1 MRWILFWIELINA
14 HRNMSTH
21 VYTTNRKSNILII
34 SECEP
39 GCELT
44 PVYYSVYQSDVNFH
58 PKKVYFSE
66 IFPEKNER
74 SRGRYW
80 AWAGGDE
87 LLCGASPKI
96 RQ

>member
-1 MRWILFWIELINA
+1 
-14 HRNMSTH
+14 MSTH

-58 PKKVYFSE
+58 PKKNIFSKSFLKKMKGVE
-66 IFPEKNER
+66 VGIG
-74 SRGRYW
+74 RGRVEMSCCV
-80 AWAGGDE
+80 GH
-87 LLCGASPKI
+87 LLKLANYHILNDLDKNTN
-96 RQ
+96 